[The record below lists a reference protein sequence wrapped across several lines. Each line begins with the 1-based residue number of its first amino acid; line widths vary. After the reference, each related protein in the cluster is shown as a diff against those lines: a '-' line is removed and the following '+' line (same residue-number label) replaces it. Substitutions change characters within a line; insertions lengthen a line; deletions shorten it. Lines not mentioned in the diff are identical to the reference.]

1 MFFTRGVVFPLFL
14 LVGIGAF
21 LLRYDPPK
29 SWRDPYVQLV
39 LLVAIYMAART
50 AALPGKFDRALVF
63 PFMLTAII
71 HPCMPF
77 FAQKKHTECQIKTS
91 TL

>member
-39 LLVAIYMAART
+39 LLAAIYMAART
-50 AALPGKFDRALVF
+50 AALPGESDRALVF
-63 PFMLTAII
+63 PYMLTVISFI
-71 HPCMPF
+71 HACLFLRKRSAPS
-77 FAQKKHTECQIKTS
+77 AK
-91 TL
+91 